1 MADAL
6 GFLALGFDQAFDFD
20 LELPAGLV
28 EADIFLVGI
37 IAALTVIKPFDRA
50 TFHGLGC
57 EVETRGQH
65 LFHQQ
70 ARCDRFQCIVDCL
83 GHGFGRGV
91 GLRDKVGEARAH
103 LALGIA
109 GGTADDLHDL
119 RQAGAITHRQGVFAP
134 DPIEPL
140 FRHPEGD
147 DDVDMIA
154 VVLLRG
160 VFQRGGNL
168 VTLGWLVVHQI
179 GDA

>member
-6 GFLALGFDQAFDFD
+6 GFLALGFDQTFDFD
-20 LELPAGLV
+20 LELPAGLA
-28 EADIFLVGI
+28 EANVLFVGV
-37 IAALTVIKPFDRA
+37 IAALAVIEPFDRA
-50 TFHGLGC
+50 TFHGLGR
-57 EVETRGQH
+57 EVETWGQH
-65 LFHQQ
+65 LLHQQ
-70 ARCDRFQCIVDCL
+70 ACSDRLQCIVDCL

-91 GLRDKVGEARAH
+91 GLRDKVGEPRSG

-109 GGTADDLHDL
+109 GGAADDLHDL

-134 DPIEPL
+134 DPIEPF
-140 FRHPEGD
+140 FRHTQGD